1 MILERYVRDFLAGY
15 EEQLFHG
22 KWNYT
27 GGCVLTGAKYMY
39 EATGDPFYLQVID
52 DFARRY
58 VDENGTIFGF
68 DPEEHNVDLMCS
80 GRVLY
85 GLLDRTGE
93 ARFRN
98 GIEIIME
105 NMRNQP
111 RTKENNFWHKLI
123 YPNQVWLDGLYMA
136 QPFYVEYES
145 RFGTREGFK
154 DTLSQFKNVRK
165 YLFDENKK
173 LYYHGYD
180 ESRSV
185 YWADPVTGL
194 SKSFWLRSIGW
205 LLMAFVDCYELMDCS
220 KADKQLLADL
230 LKEAVDGL
238 LAHQDKESCL
248 FYQVVDMP
256 ELPGN
261 YLETSGSAMAAYA
274 LLKGFRLGM
283 LQKEAYKKHGE
294 DILCGLCARHMRMDG
309 GRLHLTQ
316 ICRTGGLGP
325 ASDLRR
331 DGTPE
336 YYVSEPIMEDNGHGV
351 AALIMAYSEYLR
363 LRA

>member
-15 EEQLFHG
+15 DEQLFHS

-27 GGCVLTGAKYMY
+27 GGCVLMGAQYMY
-39 EATGDPFYLQVID
+39 EATGDAFYLRAID

-58 VDENGTIFGF
+58 VDSNGTIFGF

-80 GRVLY
+80 GRVLF

-93 ARFRN
+93 ARYRR
-98 GIEIIME
+98 GIETVML
-105 NMRNQP
+105 NMRDQP
-111 RTKENNFWHKLI
+111 RTRENNFWHKLI

-145 RFGTREGFK
+145 RFGTREGYR
-154 DTLSQFKNVRK
+154 DTLGQFAGVRRH
-165 YLFDENKK
+165 LFDERKG

-185 YWADPVTGL
+185 YWADPETGL

-205 LLMAFVDCYELMDCS
+205 LLMALVDCYELMDCE
-220 KADKQLLADL
+220 KADKRLLADL
-230 LKEAVDGL
+230 LEEALAGL
-238 LAHQDKESCL
+238 LAYQDRESCL
-248 FYQVVDMP
+248 FYQVVDRP

-261 YLETSGSAMAAYA
+261 YLETSGSAMASYA
-274 LLKGFRLGM
+274 LLKGSRLGM
-283 LQKEAYKKHGE
+283 LSGEAYRRHGE

-325 ASDLRR
+325 AGDPRR

-336 YYVSEPIMEDNGHGV
+336 YYVSEPIVEDNGHGA
-351 AALIMAYSEYLR
+351 AALIMAYSEYLK

>member
-1 MILERYVRDFLAGY
+1 MKYRMILERYVRDFLAGY

-165 YLFDENKK
+165 YLFDENDDFLKK
-173 LYYHGYD
+173 GWIFFD
-180 ESRSV
+180 I
-185 YWADPVTGL
+185 PV
-194 SKSFWLRSIGW
+194 
-205 LLMAFVDCYELMDCS
+205 
-220 KADKQLLADL
+220 
-230 LKEAVDGL
+230 
-238 LAHQDKESCL
+238 
-248 FYQVVDMP
+248 
-256 ELPGN
+256 
-261 YLETSGSAMAAYA
+261 
-274 LLKGFRLGM
+274 
-283 LQKEAYKKHGE
+283 
-294 DILCGLCARHMRMDG
+294 
-309 GRLHLTQ
+309 
-316 ICRTGGLGP
+316 
-325 ASDLRR
+325 
-331 DGTPE
+331 
-336 YYVSEPIMEDNGHGV
+336 
-351 AALIMAYSEYLR
+351 
-363 LRA
+363 

>member
-27 GGCVLTGAKYMY
+27 GGCVLMGAKYMH
-39 EATGDPFYLQVID
+39 EATGDPFYLGVID

-68 DPEEHNVDLMCS
+68 DPAEHNVDLMCS

-93 ARFRN
+93 ARFRR
-98 GIEIIME
+98 GIETVMNNLRE
-105 NMRNQP
+105 QP
-111 RTKENNFWHKLI
+111 RTREGNFWHKQI
-123 YPNQVWLDGLYMA
+123 YPNQVWLDGLYMV

-145 RFGTREGFK
+145 RFGTGEGYT
-154 DTLSQFKNVRK
+154 DTLSQFANVRRI
-165 YLFDENKK
+165 LFDGEKG

-185 YWADPVTGL
+185 FWADPVTGL

-205 LLMAFVDCYELMDCS
+205 LLMALVDCYELMDGR
-220 KADKQLLADL
+220 KADKQPLADML
-230 LKEAVDGL
+230 REALDGL
-238 LAHQDKESCL
+238 LRYQDRESCL
-248 FYQVVDMP
+248 FYQVVDQP
-256 ELPGN
+256 ELAGN

-274 LLKGFRLGM
+274 LLKGVRLGM
-283 LQKEAYKKHGE
+283 LPEAYRTRGE
-294 DILCGLCARHMRMDG
+294 DILCGLCACRMRMDG
-309 GRLHLTQ
+309 GRLHLTG

-325 ASDLRR
+325 ADNPRR
-331 DGTPE
+331 DGTPA
-336 YYVSEPIMEDNGHGV
+336 YYVSEPIVEDNGHGA
-351 AALIMAYSEYLR
+351 AALIMAYSESLR

>member
-1 MILERYVRDFLAGY
+1 MILERYVRSFLSEY

-27 GGCVLTGAKYMY
+27 GGCVLMGAKYMY

-68 DPEEHNVDLMCS
+68 DPDEHNVDLMCS

-93 ARFRN
+93 PRFRQ
-98 GIEIIME
+98 GIETIMN
-105 NMRNQP
+105 NMREQP

-145 RFGTREGFK
+145 RFSTREGFG
-154 DTLSQFKNVRK
+154 DTIAQFANVRK
-165 YLFDENKK
+165 HLFDEEKK

-185 YWADPVTGL
+185 YWADSITGT

-205 LLMAFVDCYELMDCS
+205 LLMALVDCYELMDCG
-220 KADKQLLADL
+220 KADKQIFADL
-230 LKEAVDGL
+230 LREAVDGL
-238 LAHQDKESCL
+238 LLYQDEESCL

-283 LQKEAYKKHGE
+283 LTQEKYRKHGE
-294 DILCGLCARHMRMDG
+294 DILCGLCANHMRMDG
-309 GRLHLTQ
+309 GKLHLTM

-325 ASDLRR
+325 ANDLRR
-331 DGTPE
+331 DGTPQ
-336 YYVSEPIMEDNGHGV
+336 YYVSEPIVEDNGHGA